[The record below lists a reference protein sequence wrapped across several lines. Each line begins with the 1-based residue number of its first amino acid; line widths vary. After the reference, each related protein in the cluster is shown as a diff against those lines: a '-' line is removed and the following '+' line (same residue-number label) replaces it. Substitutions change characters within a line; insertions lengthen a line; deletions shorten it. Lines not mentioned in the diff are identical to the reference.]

1 MPLEDTI
8 AAIATPLGEG
18 GLAVVRLSG
27 AQALSIADRCFRPVG
42 KNSLSPSAA
51 PTHTLQFGK
60 IVRDEKVMDEVLLAV
75 LRAPRTFTRED
86 TVEISCHGGLLPAKL
101 VLDTLLAQGARLA
114 EPGEFTKRAFL
125 HGRID
130 LAQAEAVADLIHSRT
145 ELALAAANEQLA
157 GKLSQRINRLRDDL
171 MHTLAHVEA
180 HLDFPEED
188 IAPDTKAQLQQ
199 RLADGLAYMEEL
211 LSTANEGQ
219 ILRRGIRAA
228 IVGRPNAGKSSLLN
242 QLLGHDRAIVSH
254 LPGTT
259 RDTIEETANI
269 RGLPVVFID
278 TAGLREAQDELEREG
293 IRRSRASLAQAELI
307 LHVLDASEP
316 LTDADEKYLAE
327 FAGKQRV
334 LVRNKT
340 DLPVKLE
347 LPLERR
353 APTRPESERRPP
365 ARQVGIQALACPGG
379 TLKRE
384 LQHELQHE
392 LQRAGSETGAPSQA
406 VPEAGPPAAALRRT
420 GAPIVDVCCLT
431 GMGIETLKDA
441 IKNLVWSGEIKAGM
455 LQVAINSRHQDA
467 LNRAR
472 LAARQAAEALAGEA
486 TLELVAMDLRIAANA
501 VGEIVGKTTTEDLLD
516 SIFSTFCIG
525 K

>member
-1 MPLEDTI
+1 MFDDTI

-27 AQALSIADRCFRPVG
+27 GNALAVAEKCFSPTG
-42 KNSLSPSAA
+42 KSSLPPTAA
-51 PTHTLQFGK
+51 PTHTIQFGK
-60 IVRDEKVMDEVLLAV
+60 IVRAGNVIDEVLLAV

-101 VLDTLLAQGARLA
+101 VLDALLAAGARLA

-125 HGRID
+125 NGRID

-180 HLDFPEED
+180 HIDFPEED
-188 IAPDTKAQLQQ
+188 ISPDTKEQLLQ
-199 RLADGLAYMEEL
+199 RLEAGIAFMDEL
-211 LSTANEGQ
+211 LRTANEGQ
-219 ILRRGIRAA
+219 LLRRGIRAA

-242 QLLGHDRAIVSH
+242 QLLGRDRAIVSH
-254 LPGTT
+254 IAGTT

-278 TAGLREAQDELEREG
+278 TAGLREARDEIEREG
-293 IRRSRASLAQAELI
+293 IRRSRESLAAAELI

-316 LTDADEKYLAE
+316 LTREDENYFAE
-327 FAGKQRV
+327 FAGKKRILV
-334 LVRNKT
+334 LNKT
-340 DLPVKLE
+340 DLLVKLT
-347 LPLERR
+347 LPV
-353 APTRPESERRPP
+353 ATGNVPP
-365 ARQVGIQALACPGG
+365 ATC
-379 TLKRE
+379 
-384 LQHELQHE
+384 H
-392 LQRAGSETGAPSQA
+392 
-406 VPEAGPPAAALRRT
+406 
-420 GAPIVDVCCLT
+420 VCSLSGQ
-431 GMGIETLKDA
+431 GMETLKDA
-441 IKNLVWSGEIKAGM
+441 IKSLVWAGEIRAEM

-472 LAARQAAEALAGEA
+472 FSARAATDALAADIP
-486 TLELVAMDLRIAANA
+486 LELVAMDLRIAANA

-516 SIFSTFCIG
+516 AIFSTFCIG